1 MLTTGI
7 VAVACALA
15 LQVEGAHSTQKGD
28 GGEAVGIGQMHVEAV
43 QEVNRI
49 LGYQAFKLADRENP
63 AKVRDMMAITLSWH
77 HLRHPG
83 LSVVS
88 LASRWRNP
96 YPSVRKCPAWHLRRL
111 KEANKKLRLAG

>member
-63 AKVRDMMAITLSWH
+63 VCDDANTRRDGH
-77 HLRHPG
+77 QRHILG
-83 LSVVS
+83 L
-88 LASRWRNP
+88 
-96 YPSVRKCPAWHLRRL
+96 
-111 KEANKKLRLAG
+111 